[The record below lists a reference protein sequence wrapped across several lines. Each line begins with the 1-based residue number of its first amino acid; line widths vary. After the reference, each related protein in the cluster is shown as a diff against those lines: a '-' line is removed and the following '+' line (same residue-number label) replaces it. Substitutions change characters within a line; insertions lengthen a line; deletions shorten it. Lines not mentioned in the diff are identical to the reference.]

1 MQKRNLLN
9 SPRLLELKK
18 KRRRIFINKIL
29 LSTFSLLVI
38 FTSLAYF
45 SRISAFNI
53 NSVEIQGNKV
63 IDIETIKSVVD
74 KDLTGNYLGFFPRTN
89 FLIYPKSKIKKE
101 LTDQFKIIKDISI
114 NLKNLQTLSVNIEE
128 REGKYTWCGNDLPT
142 QTEQNQCYFMDDKGY
157 IFGEAPYFSG
167 NVYLKFFGQADLGLN
182 FFPDIFSKLVSF
194 DQSVEAMGIK
204 TSSFLVKDD
213 KTIELYL
220 LSDTPPPL
228 GPKIVLKTDSDFE
241 KVTENLQTA
250 LSTEPLQT
258 EFKNKYSTLQYI
270 YLQFG
275 NKVYYK
281 FSTQNESVSPV
292 K

>member
-1 MQKRNLLN
+1 MQKRNVLN

-18 KRRRIFINKIL
+18 KRRRILINKIL

-38 FTSLAYF
+38 FTSFAYF
-45 SRISAFNI
+45 SRISIFNI

-63 IDIETIKSVVD
+63 VDIEMIKSVVD
-74 KDLTGNYLGFFPRTN
+74 KDLTGTYLGFFPKTN
-89 FLIYPKSKIKKE
+89 FLIYPKNKMKKE

-114 NLKNLQTLSVNIEE
+114 NLKNLRTLSVNIEE
-128 REGKYTWCGNDLPT
+128 RQGKYTWCGNDLGAP
-142 QTEQNQCYFMDDKGY
+142 TEQSQCYFMDENGY
-157 IFGEAPYFSG
+157 IFGIAPYFSG
-167 NVYLKFFGQADLGLN
+167 NVYLKFFGQAGLGLN
-182 FFPDIFSKLVSF
+182 FFPDIFYKLVAF

-213 KTIELYL
+213 GTIELYL
-220 LSDTPPPL
+220 LSNTPPPL
-228 GPKIVLKTDSDFE
+228 GPKIVLETNSDFE

-258 EFKNKYSTLQYI
+258 EFKDKYSTLQYI

-281 FSTQNESVSPV
+281 FQ
-292 K
+292 